1 VLVRRAFDQAVA
13 LAAQPEL
20 TIAPARVGL
29 TGLESYFWLA
39 ERPRP
44 ISATASA
51 GGLSV
56 TAQAAPAQYVWSFGE
71 GDATVTDHTGRP
83 WTRQAPGNIA
93 HLYETRGAYDVSVEV
108 VWEARWRSGGGAWQ
122 PLGFFSTS
130 DGSTY
135 PVRQVQSR
143 LVPTD

>member
-1 VLVRRAFDQAVA
+1 M
-13 LAAQPEL
+13 
-20 TIAPARVGL
+20 APARVGL

-39 ERPRP
+39 GEPQP
-44 ISATASA
+44 ISATARA

-56 TAQAAPAQYVWSFGE
+56 TAEAAPIQYVWTFGD
-71 GDATVTDHTGRP
+71 GADVVTDNPGRP
-83 WTRQAPGNIA
+83 WTRATPGSIG
-93 HLYETRGAYDVSVEV
+93 HLYETRGSYDVSVEV
-108 VWEARWRSGGGAWQ
+108 VWEARWTTGTGGWQ

-130 DGSTY
+130 DTSTY